1 MNKRLSNLS
10 IILIVLQILLGIGA
24 IFGGIAFIIDP
35 SGELMGMSR
44 SQLEHSIFHNY
55 LIPGILLI
63 CALGIIPFIIASGL
77 LRKWK
82 WKMADRLNIFPDK
95 HWSWTFSLYSGFEL
109 IIWITIQIYILNM
122 FSIIH
127 LIYII
132 FGLTIQVVT
141 LLPKVQKQYSI

>member
-77 LRKWK
+77 FRKWK
-82 WKMADRLNIFPDK
+82 WKMADRLNIFSDK
-95 HWSWTFSLYSGFEL
+95 HWSWTLSLYSGFEL

-132 FGLTIQVVT
+132 FGLTIQIVT